1 MFRNK
6 AQELTRKGDQFLRK
20 FTPGEFHK
28 EAAELL
34 SKVEIH
40 KDFNYQELVLSTF
53 NQKLPEQNF
62 KNFEFSDLPLTI
74 ARGENCFIDL
84 YFWRRRPTVVHNH
97 HFRGAFQCLEGFN
110 VDSEYKFKTLKK
122 LTKLHSVGDLKLK
135 RIKTLKKGDIEA
147 IHFQDKF
154 IHQNHHQSDLTV
166 NLCFRTHDV
175 PGKNLSNFLYSGLKY
190 EKNQLALNRASRLYS
205 FTRIDHFDHRKLNLT
220 LEDAFNFLIMSY
232 DSNAAHPSF
241 LKLKKFFEA
250 KVKKETGLN
259 LEKLFIEH
267 DKELERIEAQ
277 YE

>member
-1 MFRNK
+1 MFHHK
-6 AQELTRKGDQFLRK
+6 AQELARKGDQFIKK
-20 FTPGEFHK
+20 FTAKEFHK

-34 SKVEIH
+34 SKSEIQ
-40 KDFNYQELVLSTF
+40 KEFNYQELVSSTF
-53 NQKLPEQNF
+53 NKKLPEQNF

-84 YFWRRRPTVVHNH
+84 YFWRRRPTVIHNH
-97 HFRGAFQCLEGFN
+97 HFRGAFQCLEGLN
-110 VDSEYKFKTLKK
+110 VDSEYKFKTIKK
-122 LTKLHSVGDLKLK
+122 FTKLHSIGNLELK
-135 RIKTLKKGDIEA
+135 RLKTLKKGDVEA
-147 IHFQDKF
+147 INFQDQF

-166 NLCFRTHDV
+166 NLCFRTSDV

-190 EKNQLALNRASRLYS
+190 EKNQLSLNRAMRLFT
-205 FTRIDHFDHRKLNLT
+205 FTRIDHFDHKKLKLN

-232 DSNAAHPSF
+232 DSNAAHPNF
-241 LKLKKFFEA
+241 LKLKKFFES

-259 LEKLFIEH
+259 LEKLFLEH